1 MYIEKKYMLS
11 KILNSFLLIIL
22 SLTISNNCANINNSR
37 PNNVGPELVR
47 VNQSYQIDGN
57 EVLDS
62 SLLINEKK
70 QSINKSSL
78 TTSSD
83 SDWNMVSKNLETGI
97 MDFFYFDE
105 KYYSYRQF
113 AFDNETSDTST
124 ARKMTSDN
132 DYIECLEP
140 QKYELS
146 DGSIVLY
153 TEGYDPSSRKLL
165 KDGDVVTNGIIGSD
179 DRVMVSNTNVSPYNK
194 AGVIVSK
201 YNVQNLNTGE
211 TVSRYFSSTG
221 FMDFSR
227 LILAIQTGGD
237 FYEKTSNTCFSVN
250 SFIISIL

>member
-1 MYIEKKYMLS
+1 
-11 KILNSFLLIIL
+11 
-22 SLTISNNCANINNSR
+22 
-37 PNNVGPELVR
+37 
-47 VNQSYQIDGN
+47 
-57 EVLDS
+57 
-62 SLLINEKK
+62 
-70 QSINKSSL
+70 
-78 TTSSD
+78 
-83 SDWNMVSKNLETGI
+83 
-97 MDFFYFDE
+97 
-105 KYYSYRQF
+105 
-113 AFDNETSDTST
+113 
-124 ARKMTSDN
+124 MTSDN

-153 TEGYDPSSRKLL
+153 TEGYDPSSRKLS

-179 DRVMVSNTNVSPYNK
+179 DIVMVSNTNVSPYNK

-250 SFIISIL
+250 SFIISLL